1 MGEEEARGLLHVTDG
16 NIAGALRMRGE
27 EGTDEDYRLFVAWM
41 RACYANDSV
50 TTVALSDD
58 FAKPGRE
65 GMKRFVR
72 YALHMLRQCIVGNY
86 GAQSLVR
93 LTEAERQFAAK
104 FAPFIHHGNVL
115 EMQESGTR
123 TPGHRGQCQRQIG
136 VHGHQRSVEYFAEKG
151 SLNLRIFA
159 SMSCN
164 NCRNGADGKPRG
176 CRSNGNCGSAVVVH

>member
-1 MGEEEARGLLHVTDG
+1 MREEARGLLHVTDG

-27 EGTDEDYRLFVAWM
+27 EGRMKTTGCSSHGC

-86 GAQSLVR
+86 GAQS
-93 LTEAERQFAAK
+93 
-104 FAPFIHHGNVL
+104 
-115 EMQESGTR
+115 S
-123 TPGHRGQCQRQIG
+123 
-136 VHGHQRSVEYFAEKG
+136 S
-151 SLNLRIFA
+151 
-159 SMSCN
+159 
-164 NCRNGADGKPRG
+164 D
-176 CRSNGNCGSAVVVH
+176 